1 MSLLLGLSFA
11 VELNQVV
18 PDILNCKMSPDG
30 ERVHANGTGPT
41 LNMRVL
47 GLNSG
52 TSMDGIDCALCD
64 FRQDSPD
71 SAMHFELVKVRIAVS
86 FET

>member
-1 MSLLLGLSFA
+1 MAPNEEGF
-11 VELNQVV
+11 
-18 PDILNCKMSPDG
+18 
-30 ERVHANGTGPT
+30 HANGTSPT

-52 TSMDGIDCALCD
+52 TSMDAIDCALCD

-71 SAMHFELVKVRIAVS
+71 SAMHFELVKVRTAALFLI
-86 FET
+86 

>member
-1 MSLLLGLSFA
+1 MAPNGDHVA
-11 VELNQVV
+11 
-18 PDILNCKMSPDG
+18 
-30 ERVHANGTGPT
+30 ANGTGQT

-52 TSMDGIDCALCD
+52 TSMDGIDCVLCD

-71 SAMHFELVKVRIAVS
+71 SAMHFGIVKVKITVS
-86 FET
+86 SAMDLC